1 MTQLPPVPL
10 TLEGASVLHQMF
22 RVRWGAWNA
31 LASEMRAEIAA
42 EAAAALQGMAQ
53 TAVYSLLG
61 HKGDLM
67 LLHFRRDFAL
77 LSLAQSALNRLRLA
91 PYLKPASSY
100 LSMVELSLYESSVK
114 LYADLTGRG
123 VQPDSPEW
131 ERAVEETVARQR
143 QAMASRLWP
152 EIPASPYICFY
163 PMDRRRGEQVNWYQ
177 LPIADRARMMRDHG
191 LIGRRWGDQVKQII
205 TGSVGLD
212 DFEWGVDLFAAD
224 PVAFKK
230 LIYEMRFDEAS
241 AAYALFGP
249 FYIGVRR
256 EPAEMGALLNG

>member
-1 MTQLPPVPL
+1 MAQLPPAPL
-10 TLEGASVLHQMF
+10 TMEGASVLHQML

-31 LASEMRAEIAA
+31 VPPGVRAEISA
-42 EAAAALQGMAQ
+42 EAAAALEGMAQ
-53 TAVYSLLG
+53 TAIYTLLG
-61 HKGDLM
+61 HKADLM
-67 LLHFRRDFAL
+67 LLHFRRDFAE
-77 LSLAQSALNRLRLA
+77 LSQAELAVKRLRVA
-91 PYLKPASSY
+91 PYLRSATSY
-100 LSMVELSLYESSVK
+100 LSVVELSLYESSVK
-114 LYADLTGRG
+114 LYADLAGRG

-131 ERAVEETVARQR
+131 GRAVEETLARQR
-143 QAMASRLWP
+143 QAMAARLWP

-163 PMDRRRGEQVNWYQ
+163 PMDRRRGEHVNWYQ
-177 LPIADRARMMRDHG
+177 VSIADRARMMRDHG

-212 DFEWGVDLFAAD
+212 DFEWGVDLFAND

-249 FYIGVRR
+249 FYIGLRR
-256 EPAEMGALLNG
+256 QAGEFGALLNG